1 MVSLAM
7 MSPPD
12 DVLHHQVTRSYRQPA
27 AFRGG
32 RRASA
37 FVASVA
43 AAGGGSAVDGGDDH
57 RDGRERVRSLHPQAP
72 SWSFAGFR
80 RSGSASGRKG
90 LLNTSTRTGL
100 VSPA

>member
-1 MVSLAM
+1 MVGLAM
-7 MSPPD
+7 ASPPD

-43 AAGGGSAVDGGDDH
+43 VAGGGSAVDVGTITAMAVNVFVPWTHGLPVGRSAVSGEGG
-57 RDGRERVRSLHPQAP
+57 RLP
-72 SWSFAGFR
+72 AGK
-80 RSGSASGRKG
+80 GS
-90 LLNTSTRTGL
+90 
-100 VSPA
+100 